1 MLHTVV
7 QTTCTDRHHMSD
19 AAVHEHR
26 SMLPMFVPTNGMSI
40 RDGEVVSTPADVQ
53 TQRSAG
59 GPTLG
64 DIAAHNNSAEASLGA
79 RLASVDIFKICAL
92 LHSIN
97 LEFRDSARLDRQIAR
112 DCDIAAQGAAAKAL
126 RDSGLCQMVGT
137 FLTSAFAI
145 AGAGVNLKGASKAQ
159 ARFDV
164 EIGGSTARNEP
175 SFRAGLFNHGGIGQL
190 FQAGLFNQGGRRRLN
205 EALFNIASYLL
216 RGAARERQAPRARL
230 HSQPAGFDLNRVYR
244 AQQVAQETTMSW
256 GGVATGITEL
266 GKLGGAALDMG
277 ATVEQEKKAK
287 LEAESTK
294 MRSRADD
301 ESEFKLAYE
310 KVIQDVLEKLS
321 EVRRADADTRSKIAN
336 MG

>member
-1 MLHTVV
+1 
-7 QTTCTDRHHMSD
+7 MS
-19 AAVHEHR
+19 
-26 SMLPMFVPTNGMSI
+26 PMFMHSNGMSM
-40 RDGEVVSTPADVQ
+40 RDGEVVSTPADIQ
-53 TQRSAG
+53 LQRSAG

-64 DIAAHNNSAEASLGA
+64 DIAAHNNGAEASLGA

-92 LHSIN
+92 LHSLN

-112 DCDIAAQGAAAKAL
+112 DCDIAAQGAATKAL

-145 AGAGVNLKGASKAQ
+145 AGAGVSLKGASRAQ

-164 EIGGSTARNEP
+164 EIGGSTASNKT
-175 SFRAGLFNHGGIGQL
+175 SFKPGLFKHGCRRQL
-190 FQAGLFNQGGRRRLN
+190 H
-205 EALFNIASYLL
+205 EALCNIARFLL
-216 RGAARERQAPRARL
+216 RRAARGRQAPM
-230 HSQPAGFDLNRVYR
+230 HSRPAGFDLNRAYR
-244 AQQVAQETTMSW
+244 AQQVAQQTTMSW

-266 GKLGGAALDMG
+266 GKLGGAALNMG
-277 ATVEQEKKAK
+277 ATVKQEQKAK

-301 ESEFKLAYE
+301 ESEFKSAYE
-310 KVIQDVLEKLS
+310 KVIQDVLERLS
-321 EVRRADADTRSKIAN
+321 EVRRADADTRSKITN

>member
-1 MLHTVV
+1 MRHTVV
-7 QTTCTDRHHMSD
+7 QTNCTDRHHLSD

-26 SMLPMFVPTNGMSI
+26 SILPMFMPTNGMSM
-40 RDGEVVSTPADVQ
+40 RDAEVVSTPADVQ
-53 TQRSAG
+53 LQRSAG

-64 DIAAHNNSAEASLGA
+64 DVAAHNNSAEASLGA
-79 RLASVDIFKICAL
+79 RLASVDIYKISAL
-92 LHSIN
+92 LHSLN

-126 RDSGLCQMVGT
+126 RDSGLCQLVGT

-145 AGAGVNLKGASKAQ
+145 AGAGVSLKGASKAQ

-164 EIGGSTARNEP
+164 EIGSSTARNKT
-175 SFRAGLFNHGGIGQL
+175 SFKAGLFKHGGIRQL
-190 FQAGLFNQGGRRRLN
+190 FQAGLFKHGGRRQLN
-205 EALFNIASYLL
+205 EALCNIAYYLL
-216 RGAARERQAPRARL
+216 RRAARGPQAPRARL
-230 HSQPAGFDLNRVYR
+230 GSRPAGFDPDRVYR
-244 AQQVAQETTMSW
+244 AQQVAQRTTMSW

-266 GKLGGAALDMG
+266 GKLGGAALNMG

-301 ESEFKLAYE
+301 ESEFKSAYE
-310 KVIQDVLEKLS
+310 KMIQDVLEKLS